1 MNLHPHFSADGNGGT
16 HQEGA
21 WEQERPHRGTACCQA
36 AGPLTACPRVKV
48 QAIEIPACQLISAP
62 NISVKTQYVLSPAP
76 FCTFT
81 VNKDVCN
88 TAVSIRLV

>member
-1 MNLHPHFSADGNGGT
+1 MVTEAPTRKVPES
-16 HQEGA
+16 
-21 WEQERPHRGTACCQA
+21 RRGPTVAQPAARQNEPLGQA

-48 QAIEIPACQLISAP
+48 QAIEIPACQLISPP